1 MLENLENYSEE
12 SSKVDISSTNQE
24 QETPNKYILN
34 RVLDIVNEFQ
44 WPKSKIS
51 VHYTRRP
58 IDDID
63 NSISPVINEPLYTK
77 AKMTD
82 LPVSS
87 TNLDYL

>member
-12 SSKVDISSTNQE
+12 SSKADISLTNRE
-24 QETPNKYILN
+24 EETPNKYILN

>member
-24 QETPNKYILN
+24 EETPNKYILN

-63 NSISPVINEPLYTK
+63 NSISAVINEPLYTK